1 MKTRKCIAC
10 NGKGHVQVINQRQL
24 RQKKKILELY
34 QKGYGIR
41 ETQRIMKLNAPFFKS
56 RTFHIYIILNMLASV
71 YNS

>member
-10 NGKGHVQVINQRQL
+10 NGKGHVQVIKTRQEITL

-41 ETQRIMKLNAPFFKS
+41 ETQRIMKLNAP
-56 RTFHIYIILNMLASV
+56 YSV
-71 YNS
+71 SYVIKTANIWNK